1 MSWLIIIFLLM
12 TDVESKKAAEPSVT
26 NENKD
31 VINQDLS
38 NQLQPDK
45 ELLLFLAEW
54 DETVDGQWIEPTLFA
69 EDSTLNQQMDQQ
81 NNNETKNTHEN
92 NPDHH

>member
-31 VINQDLS
+31 VVNQDLS

-81 NNNETKNTHEN
+81 NNNETKNAHEN